1 MWAVA
6 VSVIRRGV
14 GALLSPVLQAAVE
27 SADMY
32 GPAMHTA
39 PRSNASGPKRSA
51 SDLRV
56 MLAKRAVR
64 KGNRSKAATQ
74 AYLDRHLSMV
84 SLICSE
90 GEH

>member
-1 MWAVA
+1 MWARVGYA
-6 VSVIRRGV
+6 LRRGV
-14 GALLSPVLQAAVE
+14 GALLSPGLQAAVE

-32 GPAMHTA
+32 GPATHTA

-51 SDLRV
+51 SDLQV

-74 AYLDRHLSMV
+74 AYLDRHMSMV